1 MINEL
6 LVAITEWLGTIA
18 FAVSGSLVAIGCGL
32 DLFGVSIVGCVTAVG
47 GGMLRDILLGIAPPQ
62 VFSKPLVLILAL
74 LTTLIVFTISYFN
87 AKKFKDLREKIERM
101 NLVFDALGL
110 ASFSV
115 TGVEVAC
122 SAGACENAVLA
133 ITLGVI
139 TAVGGGVLRDVL
151 VNEKPYVLTK
161 HIYALAS
168 LCGSGI
174 YYLMGEVFGLKI
186 WGTVISIAIT
196 LLIRL
201 LAAHF
206 HWKLPKIKLG

>member
-1 MINEL
+1 M
-6 LVAITEWLGTIA
+6 
-18 FAVSGSLVAIGCGL
+18 
-32 DLFGVSIVGCVTAVG
+32 
-47 GGMLRDILLGIAPPQ
+47 RDVLLGIAPPQ
-62 VFSKPLVLILAL
+62 VFSSPLILILAL
-74 LTTLIVFTISYFN
+74 STTLAVFVVSYIN
-87 AKKFKDLREKIERM
+87 VRKFRDLREKIERV

-122 SAGACENAVLA
+122 SAGVCENALLA

-174 YYLMGEVFGLKI
+174 YYLMSEILALKI
-186 WGTVISIAIT
+186 WGTVVSVAAT

-201 LAAHF
+201 LAAHYR
-206 HWKLPKIKLG
+206 WKLPKIKLSD